1 MSSLG
6 VRILM
11 IVVGIT
17 IVFLVV
23 AAIMLKVLPAPH
35 SQTDYL
41 VIGAAA
47 TMVSMVVLF
56 VVLITGF
63 VKNPNVFYKKRVKNN
78 GNQEG

>member
-11 IVVGIT
+11 VTIGIA
-17 IVFLVV
+17 IVFFAV

-35 SQTDYL
+35 SSTDYL
-41 VIGAAA
+41 VIGASA

-63 VKNPNVFYKKRVKNN
+63 VKNPDVFYKKRAKDAR
-78 GNQEG
+78 NQDG

>member
-1 MSSLG
+1 MSSMA

-11 IVVGIT
+11 VVVGIA
-17 IVFLVV
+17 IVFLAV

-56 VVLITGF
+56 LVLITGF
-63 VKNPNVFYKKRVKNN
+63 VKNPNVFYKKRVRNA
-78 GNQEG
+78 GDQDG

>member
-1 MSSLG
+1 MSSIGL
-6 VRILM
+6 RIM
-11 IVVGIT
+11 MVVVGIT

-23 AAIMLKVLPAPH
+23 AAIMLKVLPSPH

-63 VKNPNVFYKKRVKNN
+63 VKNPNVFYKKRVRNAGN
-78 GNQEG
+78 GDT

>member
-1 MSSLG
+1 
-6 VRILM
+6 M

-23 AAIMLKVLPAPH
+23 AAIMMKVLPQPH

-41 VIGAAA
+41 VIGACA
-47 TMVSMVVLF
+47 TMVSMMVLF

-63 VKNPNVFYKKRVKNN
+63 VKNPNVFYKKRVKNAGDQPPN
-78 GNQEG
+78 HEG